1 MTVDFEKQ
9 VVTNDNLPK
18 LFSEWTQYLKITEPY
33 ALFDD
38 MSNND
43 IKEQTFGEK
52 IYQLDSLGFLTM
64 GIKTSIKD
72 NRLFLTSD
80 FDNGTNI
87 SFGYVEMDDFIRKIL
102 KQDYNLRLVSSGG
115 KYKQVVTSKEGTQ
128 SVKQFFEPITL
139 KLLFKSQDK
148 PQEKSTSED
157 SVSPQEIQTSVA
169 NGKKIA
175 DNAQALG
182 GCLGTVGVI
191 GGLGLLAFGHPL
203 FAIIL
208 FVLCLSGAVY
218 SMTPH

>member
-1 MTVDFEKQ
+1 MNVDFERQ

-87 SFGYVEMDDFIRKIL
+87 SFGYVEMDDSIRKIL
-102 KQDYNLRLVSSGG
+102 KQDYDLSLVSSGG

-139 KLLFKSQDK
+139 KLLFKSQ
-148 PQEKSTSED
+148 EKSTSEV
-157 SVSPQEIQTSVA
+157 SVSPQEIQRSVA

-203 FAIIL
+203 FATIL